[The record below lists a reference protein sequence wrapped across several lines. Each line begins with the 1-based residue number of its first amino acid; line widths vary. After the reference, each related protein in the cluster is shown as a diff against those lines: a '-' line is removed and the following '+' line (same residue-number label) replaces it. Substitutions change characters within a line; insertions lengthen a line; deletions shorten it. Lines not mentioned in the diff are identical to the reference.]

1 MEAKSILWRWRTG
14 ALGAFV
20 VVFVLAFALSNA
32 FAFGGPPP
40 IYDGSMYF
48 PAIQSPSDPEDYS
61 WQVELW
67 EDQEMELVDEKT
79 IEVFNTEGHQ
89 PAFSIFAEEAHDID
103 GATVPTSL
111 SILEGNVFTLTVH
124 YLAGNPAKNGAS
136 FHYPINAGPALETGF
151 HPPVILG
158 ASTEMKPEP
167 HCVVPR
173 LRGRSLLAARRLLRR
188 SGCSLGVVR
197 HVRRGATGSSKIIAQ
212 RPKPGITRRRGAT
225 VDLTLR

>member
-1 MEAKSILWRWRTG
+1 MEAKLILWRWRTR

-20 VVFVLAFALSNA
+20 VVFALAFALSNA
-32 FAFGGPPP
+32 FAFGSPPP
-40 IYDGSMYF
+40 TYDGSMYF

-61 WQVELW
+61 WQVELG
-67 EDQEMELVDEKT
+67 EEQEMELIDEKT
-79 IEVFNTEGHQ
+79 IEVFYAEGHQ

-124 YLAGNPAKNGAS
+124 HLAGNPAKNGAS

-158 ASTEMKPEP
+158 AQTEPKRE
-167 HCVVPR
+167 HCVVPK
-173 LRGRSLLAARRLLRR
+173 LRGRSLPAARKLLRS
-188 SGCSLGVVR
+188 SGCRLGT
-197 HVRRGATGSSKIIAQ
+197 VRRRLKSAMGSRRVVAQ
-212 RPKPGITRRRGAT
+212 RPKPGVTRRPGAI